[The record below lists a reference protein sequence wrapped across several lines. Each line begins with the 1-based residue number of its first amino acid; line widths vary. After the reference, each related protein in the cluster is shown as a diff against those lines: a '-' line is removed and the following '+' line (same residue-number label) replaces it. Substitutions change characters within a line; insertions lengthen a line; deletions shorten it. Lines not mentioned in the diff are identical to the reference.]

1 MFTGYVSFVYN
12 QPGEGSLM
20 IKHLT
25 KVFREFAAT
34 EDIDRLLIRVRECS
48 FCGKLKETHN

>member
-1 MFTGYVSFVYN
+1 MYNTFKFLGFNISGYVSFVYN

-25 KVFREFAAT
+25 KVFLEFAAA
-34 EDIDRLLIRVRECS
+34 EDIDRLLIRV
-48 FCGKLKETHN
+48 GVN